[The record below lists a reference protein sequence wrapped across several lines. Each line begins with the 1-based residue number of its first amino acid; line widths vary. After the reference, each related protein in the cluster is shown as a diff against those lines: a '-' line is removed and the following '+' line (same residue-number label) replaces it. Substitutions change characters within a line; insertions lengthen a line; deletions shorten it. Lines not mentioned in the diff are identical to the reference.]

1 MPLPKIDTPI
11 FEMTIPSQDKVVK
24 FRPFLVKEEKILLI
38 AQQSDSD
45 KDIILAIKQI
55 LNNCILDSDF
65 DVDSLATFDLE
76 YMFLKLRARSVNNVI
91 EVSYRDM
98 EDDKVYTFEIDLDEV
113 EIQKNETQ
121 SNKIKINDEIG
132 MIMKY
137 PSVQTINNIPE
148 NVTGTDVVEYL
159 VRSCIDKIYDED
171 NVYIIAEEPEEEVQ
185 VFIDNLDVET
195 YDKIRQFFSD
205 LPKMYHKIEYKN
217 SLGNDR
223 SIELTSLR
231 DFFTWG

>member
-11 FEMTIPSQDKVVK
+11 FEMTIPSQDKAIK

-55 LNNCILDSDF
+55 LNNCIIDSDF

-91 EVSYRDM
+91 EVSYRDI

-113 EIQKNETQ
+113 EIQKTETQ
-121 SNKIKINDEIG
+121 SNKIKINDDIG

-148 NVTGTDVVEYL
+148 NASGTDVVEYL

-171 NVYIIAEEPEEEVQ
+171 NVYIVAEEPEEEVQ
-185 VFIDNLDVET
+185 AFIDNLDVET

>member
-217 SLGNDR
+217 SIGNDR

>member
-1 MPLPKIDTPI
+1 
-11 FEMTIPSQDKVVK
+11 MTIPSQDKVVK

-217 SLGNDR
+217 SIGNDR

>member
-1 MPLPKIDTPI
+1 
-11 FEMTIPSQDKVVK
+11 MTIPSQDKVVK

-38 AQQSDSD
+38 AQQSDTD
-45 KDIILAIKQI
+45 RDIILAIKQI
-55 LNNCILDSDF
+55 LNNCILDADF

-91 EVSYRDM
+91 EVSYRDL

-113 EIQKNETQ
+113 EIQKTETQ

-148 NVTGTDVVEYL
+148 NATGTDVVEYL

-171 NVYIIAEEPEEEVQ
+171 NVYIVAEEPEAEVQ
-185 VFIDNLDVET
+185 AFIDNLDVET

-217 SLGNDR
+217 SLGNER

>member
-45 KDIILAIKQI
+45 RDIILAIKQI
-55 LNNCILDSDF
+55 LNNCILDADF

-91 EVSYRDM
+91 EVSYRDL

-113 EIQKNETQ
+113 EIQKTETQ

-148 NVTGTDVVEYL
+148 NASGTDVVEYL

-171 NVYIIAEEPEEEVQ
+171 NVYIVAEEPEEEVQ
-185 VFIDNLDVET
+185 AFIDNLDVET

-217 SLGNDR
+217 SLDNDR

>member
-1 MPLPKIDTPI
+1 MSLPKIDTPI

-38 AQQSDSD
+38 AQQSDND
-45 KDIILAIKQI
+45 RDIVLAIKQI
-55 LNNCILDSDF
+55 LNNCVLDKDF
-65 DVDSLATFDLE
+65 DVEELATFDLE

-91 EVSYRDM
+91 EVSYRDL
-98 EDDKVYTFEIDLDEV
+98 EDDKVYNFEIDLDDV
-113 EIQKNETQ
+113 EIQKDENQ
-121 SNKIKINDEIG
+121 NNKIKITDDIG

-148 NVTGTDVVEYL
+148 NATGLDVVEYL

-171 NVYIIAEEPEEEVQ
+171 NVYIVAEEPAEEVQ
-185 VFIDNLDVET
+185 TFIDNLDVET
-195 YDKIRQFFSD
+195 YDKIRLFFNN

-217 SLGNDR
+217 SLGNER

>member
-11 FEMTIPSQDKVVK
+11 FEMTIPSQDKAIK

-55 LNNCILDSDF
+55 LNNCIIDSDF

-91 EVSYRDM
+91 EVSYRDI

-113 EIQKNETQ
+113 EIQKTETQ

-148 NVTGTDVVEYL
+148 NASGTDVVEYL

-171 NVYIIAEEPEEEVQ
+171 NVYIVAEEPEEEVQ
-185 VFIDNLDVET
+185 AFIDNLDVET

>member
-1 MPLPKIDTPI
+1 MALPKIDTPI

-38 AQQSDSD
+38 AQQSDTD
-45 KDIILAIKQI
+45 RDIILAIKQI
-55 LNNCILDSDF
+55 LNNCILDPDF

-91 EVSYRDM
+91 EVSYRDL

-113 EIQKNETQ
+113 EIQKTETQ

-148 NVTGTDVVEYL
+148 NATGTDVVEYL

-171 NVYIIAEEPEEEVQ
+171 NVYIVAEEPEAEVQ
-185 VFIDNLDVET
+185 AFIDNLDVET

-217 SLGNDR
+217 SLGNER

>member
-45 KDIILAIKQI
+45 RDIILAIKQI

-91 EVSYRDM
+91 EVSYRDL

-113 EIQKNETQ
+113 EIQKTETQ

-171 NVYIIAEEPEEEVQ
+171 NVYIISEEPEEEVQ
-185 VFIDNLDVET
+185 AFIDNLDVET

-217 SLGNDR
+217 SIGNDR

>member
-11 FEMTIPSQDKVVK
+11 FEMTIPSQDKTIK

-55 LNNCILDSDF
+55 LNNCIIDSDF

-91 EVSYRDM
+91 EVSYRDI

-113 EIQKNETQ
+113 EIQKTETQ

-171 NVYIIAEEPEEEVQ
+171 NVYIISEEPEEEVQ
-185 VFIDNLDVET
+185 AFIDNLDVET